1 MKKVRIKE
9 DLRATE
15 REFGLVLEMIKMKGE
30 IYNID
35 REEPDSY
42 RVGSYYFSKQDC
54 EIIEDEQPIYDDK
67 QVSIRL
73 HTITYDFVEDMTQR
87 EIATM
92 LLLLQKQGITKQQIR
107 DMANDN
113 KIKEGDKVFV
123 NFTCNAG
130 EKSKEGIYLRDEMLK
145 YNHTIQTI
153 ANKNSHGFDVKD
165 THWSFA
171 EEWLTKVVE

>member
-1 MKKVRIKE
+1 M
-9 DLRATE
+9 RATE
-15 REFGLVLEMIKMKGE
+15 RKFGLVLEMIEMKGK

-35 REEPDSY
+35 SEYDNSECVNDWE
-42 RVGSYYFSKQDC
+42 FAKEDC
-54 EIIEDEQPIYDDK
+54 EIVEDEQPVYDDK
-67 QVSIRL
+67 QVSIG
-73 HTITYDFVEDMTQR
+73 HYIITYDFVEDMTQR

-153 ANKNSHGFDVKD
+153 ANKNSHGFDVKN

-171 EEWLTKVVE
+171 EEWLTKVVER